1 VCARQRVSGVGLHVL
16 AWEYEEGCGKARS
29 RFCADF
35 MSVCRDKMVGE
46 VMQVS
51 FAAQRQGWEL

>member
-1 VCARQRVSGVGLHVL
+1 VSGVGLHVL